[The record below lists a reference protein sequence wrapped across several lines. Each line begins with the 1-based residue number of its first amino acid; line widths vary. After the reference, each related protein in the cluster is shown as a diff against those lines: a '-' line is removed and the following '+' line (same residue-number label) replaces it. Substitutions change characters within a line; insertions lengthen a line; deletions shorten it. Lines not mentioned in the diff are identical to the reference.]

1 VLRRPVKRVR
11 SGRYQLRLSAPER
24 DLLRSLPEQLKALLE
39 AKEEDPALRRLFP
52 PAYIDDPEGEAE
64 YRRLMGG
71 DLLEGRR
78 AALDTMAATID
89 AEDLDE
95 AQLNAWLS
103 AINDLRLVLGTQL
116 DVSEDEIR
124 LDTPIH
130 ELYHYLS
137 YLEDGVVTELSGR
150 YQ

>member
-1 VLRRPVKRVR
+1 MLRRPVKRVR
-11 SGRYQLRLSAPER
+11 SGRYQLRLTAPER
-24 DLLRSLPEQLKALLE
+24 DLLRSLPEQLKELLE
-39 AKEEDPALRRLFP
+39 EDDPALRRLFP

-64 YRRLMGG
+64 YRRLMGE
-71 DLLEGRR
+71 DLLAGRR
-78 AALDTMAATID
+78 AALDIMSATID

-95 AQLNAWLS
+95 GQLNAWLS

-116 DVSEDEIR
+116 DVREDEVR
-124 LDTPIH
+124 LDTPVH